1 MVKKGI
7 KRTLARARSTQ
18 DRAQNKMLKELAKD
32 VSELKASVETKYSY
46 VGQEGVAIQP
56 WDNSTSASRSQN
68 IFPIRIGS
76 IQGLTDANN
85 RIGDLVTLKSI
96 DFRYTLQLINGSVS
110 PADAFNRVRVVMFW
124 DTDPTLTNA
133 SGSYVLDTPEWNL
146 IFQTPTLT
154 TASGNA
160 VVTFSPKDHDT
171 GKRFQLLHDKT
182 HTLSAN
188 LNGNLA
194 GTGPSTSLGLGP
206 RSVSGVEYVNK
217 SYKVGR
223 KLQYKG
229 GSNIPINRCLYI
241 GFISD
246 SGNINNPSVDYSI
259 KCLYED
265 A

>member
-32 VSELKASVETKYSY
+32 VSELKASVEKKYSY
-46 VGQEGVAIQP
+46 LANEGISIQS
-56 WDNSTSASRSQN
+56 WDPSTSTSRSQN

-76 IQGLTDANN
+76 TQGTLDIDN
-85 RIGDLVTLKSI
+85 RVGDIVNVKSI
-96 DFRYTLQLINGSVS
+96 DFRYVLQLANGAAAT
-110 PADAFNRVRVVMFW
+110 ADSYNRVRVVLFW
-124 DTDPTLTNA
+124 DTDPVQTNA
-133 SGSYVLDTPEWNL
+133 SGSYITDSPEWNL
-146 IFQTPTLT
+146 MFQTPSLI
-154 TASGNA
+154 SGA
-160 VVTFSPKDHDT
+160 GIPMVCYAPKDHDT

-182 HTLSAN
+182 HTLCSN
-188 LNGNLA
+188 LNSNLSTA
-194 GTGPSTSLGLGP
+194 TGSKGLGP
-206 RSVSGVEYVNK
+206 RSASGVEYVNK
-217 SYKVGR
+217 HYKVGR

-229 GSNIPINRCLYI
+229 GGTIPINRMLYI

-246 SGNINNPSVDYSI
+246 SLNVVNPSADFTI

>member
-32 VSELKASVETKYSY
+32 VSQLKASVEKKYSY
-46 VGQEGVAIQP
+46 LATEGVSVQP
-56 WDNSTSASRSQN
+56 WDPSTTASRSQN

-76 IQGLTDANN
+76 TQGTADIDE
-85 RIGDLVTLKSI
+85 RIGDIINLKSI
-96 DFRYTLQLINGSVS
+96 DFRYNLQLINGASN
-110 PADAFNRVRVVMFW
+110 PADSYNRIRVILFW
-124 DTDPTLTNA
+124 DTDPVETNA
-133 SGSYVLDTPEWNL
+133 SGSYIIDSPEWNL
-146 IFQTPTLT
+146 IFQTPSLT
-154 TASGNA
+154 SGA
-160 VVTFSPKDHDT
+160 GIPMVVMSPKDHDT

-182 HTLSAN
+182 HTLSCNVNSN
-188 LNGNLA
+188 LSGS
-194 GTGPSTSLGLGP
+194 GSSLGLGP

-217 SYKVGR
+217 HYKVGR

-229 GSNIPINRCLYI
+229 GGTIPINRHLYI

-246 SGNINNPSVDYSI
+246 SLNVVNPSADFTI